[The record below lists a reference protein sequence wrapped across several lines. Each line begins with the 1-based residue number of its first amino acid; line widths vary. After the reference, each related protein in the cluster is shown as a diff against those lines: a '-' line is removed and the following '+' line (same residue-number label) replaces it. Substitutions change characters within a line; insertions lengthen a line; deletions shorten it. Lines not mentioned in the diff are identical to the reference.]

1 MKITV
6 SHELAGL
13 TIKQYLNAKRL
24 SSRMITRLKAN
35 PAGILVNGEKKTVRH
50 LLSEG
55 EMLELDLKDSIR
67 ASNISPS
74 FEPLE
79 ILFEDEWYLAINKPP
94 ALPIHPSRGHID
106 DTLASR
112 VMGHFCDRNFVFRV
126 LTRLDRDTSGAVIIA
141 KDAVSAQ
148 RFSKLLEEKKVKKE
162 YLAICRGL
170 FEKDEGKIELNIRR
184 PDPKSIVR
192 EAVES
197 TEHSSESSPFGTYAI
212 SEYKVIKRCDSAT
225 LVRFFPV
232 TGRTHQL
239 RVHSLAIGHPI
250 LSDTLYS
257 TECPYIKRQALHAH
271 KISFIHPFTSENI
284 TVVAPVPSDMESCE
298 KELFSDE
305 KIIENKVNSF

>member
-6 SHELAGL
+6 SQELAGL
-13 TIKQYLNAKRL
+13 TIKQYLNSKKL

-55 EMLELDLKDSIR
+55 ETLELDLKDSNR
-67 ASNISPS
+67 ASSISPS
-74 FEPLE
+74 FESLD
-79 ILFEDEWYLAINKPP
+79 ILFEDEWYIAINKPP
-94 ALPIHPSRGHID
+94 ALPIHPSRNHVD

-112 VMGHFCDRNFVFRV
+112 VMGHFSHRNFVFRV
-126 LTRLDRDTSGAVIIA
+126 LTRLDRDTSGVVIIA

-148 RFSKLLEEKKVKKE
+148 RFSRLLEEKRVKKE
-162 YLAICRGL
+162 YLAICRGR
-170 FEKDEGKIELNIRR
+170 FERNEGKIELNIRR

-197 TEHSSESSPFGTYAI
+197 TEHSSESSPFGTYAL
-212 SEYKVIKRCDSAT
+212 SEYKVIKRGDGAT

-257 TECPYIKRQALHAH
+257 TECPYIERQALHAH
-271 KISFIHPFTSENI
+271 RISFIHPFTNEDI
-284 TVVAPVPSDMESCE
+284 TVEAPMPSDMELCE

-305 KIIENKVNSF
+305 KIIENKDNAI